1 MAKKKKWHYY
11 VVYDYSS
18 ETPNVSGTASKIL
31 AFSNEFCVNE
41 FCVEDVRFLHTV
53 VAEGHEREFGI
64 KVNVIITNIIPLKM
78 RGEAIKRR
86 KKLVSSFRTS
96 LSSKAK

>member
-31 AFSNEFCVNE
+31 AFSNEFCV
-41 FCVEDVRFLHTV
+41 EDVRFLHTV
-53 VAEGHEREFGI
+53 VAEEHEREFGI
-64 KVNVIITNIIPLKM
+64 KATVIITNIIPLKM